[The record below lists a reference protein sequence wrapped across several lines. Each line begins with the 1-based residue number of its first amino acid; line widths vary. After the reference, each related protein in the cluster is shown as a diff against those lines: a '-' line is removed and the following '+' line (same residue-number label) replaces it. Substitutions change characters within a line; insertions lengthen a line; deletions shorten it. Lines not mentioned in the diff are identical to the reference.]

1 MLQRM
6 RSDGLVRLARNEG
19 REFIWLNANSPRGRS
34 LSQALLNARECHLH
48 DAVNS
53 PEETIRL
60 YSNNNAKFYLRNIVT
75 SKSKSCLMG
84 VMGDSYKSFK

>member
-6 RSDGLVRLARNEG
+6 PHDGLL
-19 REFIWLNANSPRGRS
+19 RERR
-34 LSQALLNARECHLH
+34 LH

-53 PEETIRL
+53 PNRTIRL
-60 YSNNNAKFYLRNIVT
+60 YSHNNAKFYLRNIVT
-75 SKSKSCLMG
+75 SKSKSYLML